1 MKYIEGNVK
10 RHQKKWNN
18 LCFESGSLRISK
30 RQSDWRKVSRV
41 LATWY
46 SVLVSNIWWKHEAA
60 YWHCFCFTSVRQ
72 GIFVMIRRLQMTNR
86 GSIFFNDK
94 SIFEESC
101 FHSLAAKWYDVR
113 LVVALV
119 KQGSALSAR
128 GWVTA
133 RLISRW
139 HLSGLVA
146 VASNACEVTL
156 EIDFHGRGL
165 NET

>member
-1 MKYIEGNVK
+1 MS
-10 RHQKKWNN
+10 QKNHFSSPTQV
-18 LCFESGSLRISK
+18 LDHLRTLYKEMS
-30 RQSDWRKVSRV
+30 
-41 LATWY
+41 
-46 SVLVSNIWWKHEAA
+46 
-60 YWHCFCFTSVRQ
+60 
-72 GIFVMIRRLQMTNR
+72 
-86 GSIFFNDK
+86 
-94 SIFEESC
+94 
-101 FHSLAAKWYDVR
+101 DVR

-119 KQGSALSAR
+119 KQGSALLTR

-156 EIDFHGRGL
+156 WIDFHGQGL

>member
-46 SVLVSNIWWKHEAA
+46 SVLVSNIWWKHETA

-72 GIFVMIRRLQMTNR
+72 GLFVMIRRQQMTNR
-86 GSIFFNDK
+86 GSTFFLIYDK
-94 SIFEESC
+94 SIFGESC
-101 FHSLAAKWYDVR
+101 FHSLAAEWYDVR

-119 KQGSALSAR
+119 KQGSALLAR
-128 GWVTA
+128 GWMDGCCHKHY
-133 RLISRW
+133 LWGSRHQTSW
-139 HLSGLVA
+139 LL
-146 VASNACEVTL
+146 
-156 EIDFHGRGL
+156 L
-165 NET
+165 NMANHSTTNRFQK